1 MGTEFPVSRVR
12 ELHIHTLIR
21 VIWEFPYVS
30 VNLYLLDLPS
40 VIAIFFM
47 ISSAIIEKKKL
58 KSIKGITREE
68 ILLLDK

>member
-40 VIAIFFM
+40 VIPIFFM
-47 ISSAIIEKKKL
+47 ISSAIIEKKKTEVD
-58 KSIKGITREE
+58 KRDHKGRDFTIR
-68 ILLLDK
+68 

>member
-40 VIAIFFM
+40 VIPIFFM
-47 ISSAIIEKKKL
+47 ISSAIIEKKTEVAKRDH
-58 KSIKGITREE
+58 KGRDFTIR
-68 ILLLDK
+68 

>member
-1 MGTEFPVSRVR
+1 MGTEFLVSRVR

-40 VIAIFFM
+40 VIPVFFM
-47 ISSAIIEKKKL
+47 ISSAIIEKKTPEVDKRDH
-58 KSIKGITREE
+58 KGRDFTIR
-68 ILLLDK
+68 

>member
-47 ISSAIIEKKKL
+47 ISSAIIEKKTEVAKRDH
-58 KSIKGITREE
+58 KGRDFTIR
-68 ILLLDK
+68 

>member
-21 VIWEFPYVS
+21 AIWEFPYVS

-40 VIAIFFM
+40 VIPIFFM
-47 ISSAIIEKKKL
+47 ISSAIIEKKKTEVD
-58 KSIKGITREE
+58 KRDHKGRDFTIR
-68 ILLLDK
+68 

>member
-47 ISSAIIEKKKL
+47 ISSAIIEKKKTEVD
-58 KSIKGITREE
+58 KRDHKGRDFTIR
-68 ILLLDK
+68 

>member
-30 VNLYLLDLPS
+30 VNLYLFDLPS
-40 VIAIFFM
+40 VIPIFFM
-47 ISSAIIEKKKL
+47 ISSAIIEKKKTEVD
-58 KSIKGITREE
+58 KRDHKGRDFTIR
-68 ILLLDK
+68 

>member
-21 VIWEFPYVS
+21 AIWEFPYVS

-47 ISSAIIEKKKL
+47 ISSAIIEKKKTEVD
-58 KSIKGITREE
+58 KRDHKGRDFTIR
-68 ILLLDK
+68 